1 MDDTFQVT
9 ETDAIDSPTKDIDW
23 TGQSV
28 GTDEVPLMDS
38 GTGKKLFLRQFA
50 FAVPPGAER
59 PSDEELLSYNR
70 SKVLAFLWKD
80 EMAYAGVMKVVWD
93 TKVENQFLIFALA
106 EAKPGSALL
115 EQSLMLQQI
124 HATA

>member
-1 MDDTFQVT
+1 MDNEFQYT
-9 ETDAIDSPTKDIDW
+9 EKDAIDSPVQNIDW
-23 TGQSV
+23 TGSSV

-50 FAVPPGAER
+50 FAVPPNTKH
-59 PSDEELLSYNR
+59 PNDEELLTYNR

-80 EMAYAGVMKVVWD
+80 ELVYAGVMKIVWD
-93 TKVENQFLIFALA
+93 TKNENQFFIFALA
-106 EAKPGSALL
+106 EAKPGSAIL

-124 HATA
+124 HATT

>member
-1 MDDTFQVT
+1 MDDFQYT
-9 ETDAIDSPTKDIDW
+9 EKDAIDSPVRDIDW

-59 PSDEELLSYNR
+59 PSDADLLAYNR

-80 EMAYAGVMKVVWD
+80 EMMYAGVMKVVWD
-93 TKVENQFLIFALA
+93 TNVENQFFIFALA
-106 EAKPGSALL
+106 EAKPGSAIL
-115 EQSLMLQQI
+115 EQALMLQQI
-124 HATA
+124 HATT